1 MASRKKS
8 SQSMRTFDRHKP
20 FSFEDSPS
28 GYDRD
33 MLVDSLP
40 VAPKSLLGFNIDFP
54 LGVPASAITCNH
66 KYIKMYASLGFDIL
80 TYKTVRTREHPG
92 HPFPN
97 WAYVTRLPGKF
108 ECPFEEPVAADMY
121 AQPQDAGETTM
132 VNSFGIASRESA
144 LWQGD
149 IQRAKEALR
158 PGHQVLMVSVVAS
171 PDISP
176 MSQSREIE
184 QDFVS
189 AGVMAKEAGADI
201 VEVNY
206 SCPNTPGNPDIYQ
219 DPEMSA
225 RISKAMYEAL
235 RPTPVVM
242 KIGYL
247 PHQRLREIV
256 SANIGWVQGI
266 VAINSISAPV
276 KDSRGGPFFGEN
288 RPRAGVSGAAIKP
301 WAMEMARNLAD
312 LKSQGKWG
320 DDKIVLAVG
329 GVTTPGDV
337 GEYLGLGVDGVLS
350 CTGTYA
356 NPRLAMEARQLF
368 ASTAQKSSYDNS
380 P

>member
-1 MASRKKS
+1 
-8 SQSMRTFDRHKP
+8 MRTSDRHKP
-20 FSFEDSPS
+20 FSFADNPIEHDWDAA
-28 GYDRD
+28 G
-33 MLVDSLP
+33 SLP
-40 VAPKSLLGFNIDFP
+40 VAPRSLLGFRIGFP
-54 LGVPASAITCNH
+54 VGVPACALTDNHRAIKKC
-66 KYIKMYASLGFDIL
+66 ARLGFDIL

-92 HPFPN
+92 HPLPN
-97 WAYVTRLPGKF
+97 WAYAAQLPDKL
-108 ECPFEEPVAADMY
+108 EYPFEEPVVADMD
-121 AQPQDAGETTM
+121 ARPQNADDMTV
-132 VNSFGIASRESA
+132 VNSFGIPSGVPA

-149 IQRAKEALR
+149 IQRAKESVR

-171 PDISP
+171 PDISS
-176 MSQSREIE
+176 MSRQWEIE
-184 QDFVS
+184 RDFVS
-189 AGVMAKEAGADI
+189 AGMMAKEAGADI

-247 PHQRLREIV
+247 PRQKLCEIV
-256 SANIGWVQGI
+256 SANIKWVQGI

-276 KDSRGGPFFGEN
+276 NDSQGQPFFGEQ
-288 RPRAGVSGAAIKP
+288 RRRAGVSGAAIKP
-301 WAMEMARNLAD
+301 WAMETARNLAD

-320 DDKIVLAVG
+320 EDKIVLAVG
-329 GVTTPGDV
+329 GVTTAGDV

-356 NPRLAMEARQLF
+356 NPRLAMEARQMF
-368 ASTAQKSSYDNS
+368 ASTAQKSSSDNT

>member
-1 MASRKKS
+1 
-8 SQSMRTFDRHKP
+8 MRTFDRHKP
-20 FSFEDSPS
+20 FSFEDVPI
-28 GYDRD
+28 GYDWD
-33 MLVDSLP
+33 APVDFLP
-40 VAPKSLLGFNIDFP
+40 VAPRSLLGFNVDFP
-54 LGVPASAITCNH
+54 VGVPASALTCNH
-66 KYIKMYASLGFDIL
+66 WYIKMYARLGFDIL
-80 TYKTVRTREHPG
+80 TYKTVRTREHSG
-92 HPFPN
+92 HDFPN
-97 WAYVTRLPGKF
+97 WAYVPQPPDKL
-108 ECPFEEPVAADMY
+108 EYSFEEPVVADM
-121 AQPQDAGETTM
+121 DALLKDADEATM
-132 VNSFGIASRESA
+132 VNSFGIASRPPD

-189 AGVMAKEAGADI
+189 AGMMAKEAGADI

-247 PHQRLREIV
+247 PRKRLCEIV
-256 SANIGWVQGI
+256 AANIGWVQGI

-276 KDSRGGPFFGEN
+276 SNSRGEPFFGEQ
-288 RPRAGVSGAAIKP
+288 RRKAGLSGAAIKP
-301 WAMEMARNLAD
+301 WAMETARNLAD
-312 LKSQGKWG
+312 LKSQEKWG
-320 DDKIVLAVG
+320 EDKIVLAVG
-329 GVTTPGDV
+329 GVTTAGDV

-356 NPRLAMEARQLF
+356 NPRLAMEARQMF
-368 ASTAQKSSYDNS
+368 ASTAQKSSYDNT

>member
-1 MASRKKS
+1 
-8 SQSMRTFDRHKP
+8 MRTFDRHKP
-20 FSFEDSPS
+20 FSFEDVPT
-28 GYDRD
+28 GYDWD
-33 MLVDSLP
+33 APVDFLP
-40 VAPKSLLGFNIDFP
+40 VAPRSLLGFNVDFP
-54 LGVPASAITCNH
+54 IGMPASPLTCNH
-66 KYIKMYASLGFDIL
+66 WYIKMYASLGFDIL
-80 TYKTVRTREHPG
+80 TYKTVRTRKHLG
-92 HPFPN
+92 HTPPN
-97 WAYVTRLPGKF
+97 WAYVHHQPDKL
-108 ECPFEEPVAADMY
+108 EYPFEEPVVAGLDTPLKDADE
-121 AQPQDAGETTM
+121 ATM
-132 VNSFGIASRESA
+132 VNSFGIASRPPA
-144 LWQGD
+144 LWQED
-149 IQRAKEALR
+149 IRRAKKALS

-189 AGVMAKEAGADI
+189 AGMMAKEAGADI

-225 RISKAMYEAL
+225 RISRAMYKAL

-247 PHQRLREIV
+247 PRQRLCQIV

-276 KDSRGGPFFGEN
+276 NNSLGGPFFGEN

-312 LKSQGKWG
+312 LKSQEKWG
-320 DDKIVLAVG
+320 EDKIVLAVG
-329 GVTTPGDV
+329 GVTTAGDV

-356 NPRLAMEARQLF
+356 NPNLAVEARQQF
-368 ASTAQKSSYDNS
+368 ASTAQKLPHDNS
-380 P
+380 S